1 MPGRRASPRHV
12 HRSALAHRA
21 LALQHL
27 APGIVTGARRPHRY
41 PLRLTHNP
49 IQLAPHALE
58 AGVPAVGLH
67 ATPLVIARFR
77 KHYPIPKWVRKT
89 LGAWST
95 RGRLSGSGQMRV
107 RSGHTHFPV
116 RSVSH
121 RPDSGIRPVA
131 AVHQQLD
138 ATAPRVTG
146 RIIAPRFVRMCS
158 TSPCGPGNA
167 GFRTSPHAA
176 SCRGRISATRRP
188 RLTESGAASRD
199 HGNVLPS
206 LGAFQVAVIRQLRQA
221 TRVLGQ
227 RGAAGFHQA
236 RKHEPQQG
244 GADVHLI
251 LRWPN
256 LGQSAGQPQDRP
268 PRVGAFRCPR
278 GGDPFHTQTPGERV
292 A

>member
-1 MPGRRASPRHV
+1 MSCPCRGFPRFASQCPRNAIEHGQSAGRQLLHQCHGEGARPSERPEAVRTQSPRGVSQHVSQAIVNLRASGRWGFEV
-12 HRSALAHRA
+12 
-21 LALQHL
+21 
-27 APGIVTGARRPHRY
+27 GIPTSPFVRFPTAR
-41 PLRLTHNP
+41 
-49 IQLAPHALE
+49 
-58 AGVPAVGLH
+58 
-67 ATPLVIARFR
+67 
-77 KHYPIPKWVRKT
+77 IPV
-89 LGAWST
+89 
-95 RGRLSGSGQMRV
+95 
-107 RSGHTHFPV
+107 
-116 RSVSH
+116 
-121 RPDSGIRPVA
+121 
-131 AVHQQLD
+131 
-138 ATAPRVTG
+138 
-146 RIIAPRFVRMCS
+146 IAPRFVHMCS

-176 SCRGRISATRRP
+176 SFRGRISATRHP

-221 TRVLGQ
+221 TRVLGR

-256 LGQSAGQPQDRP
+256 LGQPQDRP
-268 PRVGAFRCPR
+268 PRVGAFLCSR
-278 GGDPFHTQTPGERV
+278 GGDPFHTQTPDERV